1 MMKPLVVLNFKT
13 YLESTGVNALKLAR
27 VCDDVAKST
36 GASIVVVPQLADL
49 HRIVKEVSIPV
60 YAQTV
65 DNVKPGSCT
74 GHVLP
79 EAVKEAGAS
88 GSLLNHSECRLK
100 LADIDALATKLRE
113 LKMTSIVCTNNIA
126 VSMAASALNPDFV
139 AVEPP
144 ELIGSGISVSKAQPE
159 IVTGSVSA
167 VKKINKNVRVLCG
180 AGISTGEDF
189 KKAVELGTEGVLL
202 ASGIIKAKDQKTA
215 LLDLVKGVY

>member
-1 MMKPLVVLNFKT
+1 MEPLVVLNFKT
-13 YLESTGVNALKLAR
+13 YLESTGANALKLAR
-27 VCDDVAKST
+27 ICSEVAKST
-36 GASIVVVPQLADL
+36 GANIVVVPQLADL
-49 HRIVKEVSIPV
+49 RLIASSVDIPV

-65 DNVKPGSCT
+65 ESIKPGSST

-79 EAVKEAGAS
+79 EAVGEAGAS

-100 LADIDALATKLRE
+100 LADIDALIVKLRE
-113 LKMTSIVCTNNIA
+113 LKMASIVCTNN
-126 VSMAASALNPDFV
+126 VSVTRAAAALGPDFV

-159 IVTGSVSA
+159 VITGSVDA
-167 VKKINKNVRVLCG
+167 VKRVDKSVRVLCG

-202 ASGIIKAKDQKTA
+202 ASGVVKAKDQKAA
-215 LLDLVKGVY
+215 LLELVRGVY